1 MESAMAHNIID
12 AKKNIPVD
20 FNTFLIA
27 LTDKDII
34 YIGEFH
40 QIPEILSFQKDI
52 LSGLLDGGLK
62 PSIGLEVFNV
72 LQQKILDY
80 YIAGVI
86 PFEQL
91 LSLYEMGPE
100 GFDLNHYI
108 NLIEIAVRN
117 RLKVI
122 GLNIPRDI
130 ASAVAKH
137 GLDRQELKAFRIA
150 EEEIKNCSKKYKKT
164 LGSIYEKHPHEDITE
179 ENFILAQSIKDEM
192 MAETIV
198 YYLTTESVGTPLV
211 VITGR
216 GHIEYG
222 LGIPERVKQKLNK
235 KGKALSDVLIAAAYN
250 DELLKQG
257 IADYILLI

>member
-1 MESAMAHNIID
+1 MNCAILNARG
-12 AKKNIPVD
+12 NIPVD
-20 FNTFLIA
+20 FDIFLET
-27 LTDKDII
+27 LKDRDVI
-34 YIGEFH
+34 YVGEFH
-40 QIPEILSFQKDI
+40 QIPEVLSFQSDMV
-52 LSGLLDGGLK
+52 SGLILK
-62 PSIGLEVFNV
+62 GIQPTLGLEMFNV

-108 NLIEIAVRN
+108 NLIEIAVKN

-122 GLNIPRDI
+122 ALNIPRNI

-137 GLDRQELKAFRIA
+137 GLDRQELKGFHLN
-150 EEEIKNCSKKYKKT
+150 EQEIKDCSKGYKEA
-164 LGSIYEKHPHEDITE
+164 LSSFYRKHPHEEITE
-179 ENFILAQSIKDEM
+179 ENFILAQAIKDEM

-198 YYLTTESVGTPLV
+198 YYLTTTTVGMPLI
-211 VITGR
+211 VIAGR

-235 KGKALSDVLIAAAYN
+235 RGKSASDVSIATAY
-250 DELLKQG
+250 DGEHFKQG
-257 IADYILLI
+257 IADYIVLI